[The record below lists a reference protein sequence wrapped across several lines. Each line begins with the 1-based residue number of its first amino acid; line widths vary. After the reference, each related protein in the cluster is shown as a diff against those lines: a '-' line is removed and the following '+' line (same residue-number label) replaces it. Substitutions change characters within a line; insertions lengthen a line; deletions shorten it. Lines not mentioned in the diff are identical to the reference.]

1 MDNGS
6 APDKRQQLIKCLD
19 ELYRPEGYV
28 MLYEG
33 ASGPLPRVGLLLLDD
48 NRGYAR
54 GNNAG
59 IGLCYGDDDI
69 THIMVLNND
78 ILFVEDIV
86 TPLLSRAAT
95 IDDCGIIS
103 PLLFKRDMQGID
115 YNCARMNVTVGEL
128 ISKNFFHYL
137 HRLNGKDERQAN
149 PRRYPLLN
157 RDKVDDM
164 LLEVEL
170 PSGSCM
176 LIDKGLMKKIGGFD
190 PGTFLYYEENI
201 LYKKLKRL
209 GKHNYIDTSL
219 HCIHLG
225 AATTSQMPTRSKTIV
240 YHAID
245 SERYYV
251 KNYSDASALM
261 KALHAISS
269 VFFKAS
275 FTLQK
280 ALLR

>member
-6 APDKRQQLIKCLD
+6 APDSRQQLIKCLD
-19 ELYRPEGYV
+19 ELYHAEGYT
-28 MLYEG
+28 LLHEG
-33 ASGPLPRVGLLLLDD
+33 RPGTLPHVGLLLLDD

-59 IGLCYGDDDI
+59 IELCYGDDDI

-78 ILFVEDIV
+78 ILFVEDIIP
-86 TPLLSRAAT
+86 PLLSRAAT
-95 IDDCGIIS
+95 INDCGIIS

-115 YNCARMNVTVGEL
+115 FNCARMNVTVGQL
-128 ISKNFFHYL
+128 IAKNLFHYL
-137 HRLNGKDERQAN
+137 RRLRGKDELQAN

-176 LIDKGLMKKIGGFD
+176 LIDKELMKEIGGFD

-201 LYKKLKRL
+201 LYKKLQRR

-225 AATTSQMPTRSKTIV
+225 AATTSQMPSRSKTIV

-251 KNYSDASALM
+251 KNFSGASTLI
-261 KALHAISS
+261 KALHALSS
-269 VFFKAS
+269 AFFKATFS
-275 FTLQK
+275 LQK
-280 ALLR
+280 SLTR